1 MVSCQPNEDLTIIIL
16 AAGKGTRMKSS
27 LPKVMHQ
34 IGGCSMLQLVINQ
47 ANILQPLNIAVVI
60 SEELQPFCK
69 KIIEDNPNS
78 RLNFIL
84 QNERKGTAHAVNTAI
99 KNLQANNI
107 SLGKKILI
115 LYGDTPLITAT
126 TINSLIANSLIAQQN
141 SNLTSHNSVSVLA
154 FRYRKN
160 NNEVN
165 RYGRIKAVENSSLIE
180 KIIEFKDAN
189 LQELA
194 IDLCNSGI
202 MLIDSVVACQCL
214 DLINNNNASGEFYL
228 TDIVDI
234 ANKKNLKCNFVEVEQ
249 DSELLGANSQ
259 AELANLSQIQQQQ
272 LKRTL
277 QDQGVIMLDPASVT
291 LAFDTK
297 IACGAIIE
305 PFVVFKNG
313 VEIAENVTIKSFS
326 YLEGCKIGENSA
338 VGPFARIR
346 QKSILANKVQI
357 GNFVEVKNSQIAS
370 GSKINHLAYVGDA
383 VIGSEV
389 NIGAGTVFCNYDG
402 FNKWQTTVEDKVF
415 IGSNS
420 TIISPVIIGNN
431 AIVGAGSVISGDV
444 ASNSLAI
451 ARCRQQNLV
460 DKANKLREKLKNKL
474 IKQ

>member
-1 MVSCQPNEDLTIIIL
+1 MVSCQLNQDLTIIIL

-78 RLNFIL
+78 HLNFIL

-115 LYGDTPLITAT
+115 LYGDTPLITAK
-126 TINSLIANSLIAQQN
+126 TINSLIAQQN
-141 SNLTSHNSVSVLA
+141 SNLTLHNSVSVLA

-160 NNEVN
+160 NIEVN
-165 RYGRIKAVENSSLIE
+165 RYGRIKAIENSSLIE

-202 MLIDSVVACQCL
+202 MLIDSVVAFQCL
-214 DLINNNNASGEFYL
+214 DLVSNNNASGEFYL

-234 ANKKNLKCNFVEVEQ
+234 ANKKNLKCNFVEA
-249 DSELLGANSQ
+249 DNDCELLGANSPL
-259 AELANLSQIQQQQ
+259 ELINLANIQQQQ
-272 LKRTL
+272 IKNLL
-277 QDQGVIMLDPASVT
+277 IENGVAMIDPASVVV
-291 LAFDTK
+291 AFDTK
-297 IACGAIIE
+297 IASGAIIE

-326 YLEGCKIGENSA
+326 YLEGCKIGDNST

-346 QKSILANKVQI
+346 QRSILANKVQI
-357 GNFVEVKNSQIAS
+357 GNFVEVKNSTIAS
-370 GSKINHLAYVGDA
+370 NSKINHLAYVGDA

-444 ASNSLAI
+444 ASDSLAV

-460 DKANKLREKLKNKL
+460 NKAHKLREKLKNKL
-474 IKQ
+474 VKQ